1 MVKTTA
7 KTAAPSKTTKKV
19 VKKTT
24 ESSAL
29 VAEKP
34 VEIAPLDAAATT
46 TEEISCTSLIKDKF
60 SVFSGLLQD
69 LSSQLSSLRQ
79 ELKLLERDTTRELR
93 NQEKENAKRRR
104 KTGNRKP
111 SGFVKP
117 TLISTELANFL
128 GKPEGT
134 EIARTDVTREINAY
148 IKSNNL
154 QDPTNG
160 RKIIP
165 DAKLKTLL
173 KLKKGDE
180 LSYFNLQKYM
190 SSHFA
195 KANSKEFTA

>member
-1 MVKTTA
+1 MAKTPA
-7 KTAAPSKTTKKV
+7 KTATTKTTKKV
-19 VKKTT
+19 VKKVSD
-24 ESSAL
+24 SSSL
-29 VAEKP
+29 QAEAP
-34 VEIAPLDAAATT
+34 VEIAPLEKTT
-46 TEEISCTSLIKDKF
+46 PVDVSSTSLIKDKF
-60 SVFSGLLQD
+60 TVFSGLLQD

-93 NQEKENAKRRR
+93 NQEKENQKRRR

-190 SSHFA
+190 STHFA
-195 KANSKEFTA
+195 KASKEATSV

>member
-1 MVKTTA
+1 MAKTPA
-7 KTAAPSKTTKKV
+7 KTAATKTTKKV
-19 VKKTT
+19 VKKVSD
-24 ESSAL
+24 SSSL
-29 VAEKP
+29 QAEAP
-34 VEIAPLDAAATT
+34 LEIAPLEKTT
-46 TEEISCTSLIKDKF
+46 PVDVSCTSLIKDKF
-60 SVFSGLLQD
+60 TVFSGLLQD

-93 NQEKENAKRRR
+93 NQEKENQKRRR

-190 SSHFA
+190 STHFA
-195 KANSKEFTA
+195 KASKEAPSV